1 MDPDTDPESET
12 VSIREKTDIQEY
24 LEENPYFVMA
34 PDYSIKMYKSL
45 RDISR
50 EIFVNPSTISK
61 KIRDSLLNECYC
73 MSKTTKM
80 LFYIRK
86 L

>member
-1 MDPDTDPESET
+1 
-12 VSIREKTDIQEY
+12 
-24 LEENPYFVMA
+24 MA

-50 EIFVNPSTISK
+50 DIYVDLSTISK
-61 KIRDSLLNECYC
+61 KIKDSLLNECYC

-80 LFYIRK
+80 LFYVRK
-86 L
+86 M